1 MNIDVTVT
9 MKQIRLF
16 LNYVKYFLGIL
27 TFHRRGNR
35 AQRYG
40 IPFILMIF
48 FTIISIQ
55 FYSVIGHDT
64 PVLFITI
71 AVLISSWFGGF
82 LPGML
87 ATVLAGI
94 IRSFFFLPPNTQFW
108 STENAFLTVVF
119 FVEGFFISLIAEAQY
134 QSELRKNQFIGFA
147 SHEIRNPLAV
157 INGYLGL
164 IHHHILKKKDEKLL
178 SYTEKATRYTR
189 IVTDLI
195 NDLLD
200 ISTIETGN
208 FSYKDTY
215 FPLND
220 VIKETISSQ
229 KLITSTHT
237 IELKGHTKKYLSGDR
252 YRIGQVITNLLTNA
266 IKYSPDS
273 NRVIIH
279 VKDVRAGTTI
289 HIKDFGIG
297 ISKEENTDMFEVSFR
312 SIPAQKRG
320 IRGTGFGLYISYQ
333 IIKHHHGKL
342 WYKSKVGKGTTFFLY
357 LPTEK
362 TKNESTH

>member
-1 MNIDVTVT
+1 
-9 MKQIRLF
+9 MK
-16 LNYVKYFLGIL
+16 NVKYFIDYIKSFFGIL

-35 AQRYG
+35 IQRYG
-40 IPFILMIF
+40 LPFILLLI
-48 FTIISIQ
+48 FTIIKIYFSDI
-55 FYSVIGHDT
+55 IGHDT
-64 PVLFITI
+64 PFLFITI
-71 AVLISSWFGGF
+71 VVLISSWFGGF

-87 ATVLAGI
+87 ATILSSIVSNI
-94 IRSFFFLPPNTQFW
+94 FFLPQNLGIF
-108 STENAFLTVVF
+108 SSENILRNGVF
-119 FVEGFFISLIAEAQY
+119 FVEGFFISLIAETQY

-208 FSYKDTY
+208 FTYKDTY
-215 FPLND
+215 FQLND
-220 VIKETISSQ
+220 VIKEAISSQ

-237 IELKGHTKKYLSGDR
+237 IDLVGHTKKYMYGDR

-266 IKYSPDS
+266 IKYSPDAHT
-273 NRVIIH
+273 VIIRI
-279 VKDVRAGTTI
+279 KDVRGGTI
-289 HIKDFGIG
+289 IRIKDFGIG

-312 SIPAQKRG
+312 SVPVQKRG

-333 IIKHHHGKL
+333 IIKHHRGKL
-342 WYKSKVGKGTTFFLY
+342 WYKSKAGKGTTFFLY

-362 TKNESTH
+362 NKNEPTH